1 MRYLIIFALLA
12 ASLTSCNENPTY
24 VPYDDRTAI
33 VDIVAKDYPNLFQT
47 LVVNADVPD
56 TTLHLTSGSYKPLF
70 YWREIIDHGR
80 KYDIN
85 AIYPDSLGIVPY
97 ATVTVTESIRINFH
111 VIASDTTAIPDSI
124 VRIVKPATE
133 LIRVAARMEQWGNQ
147 YDARNGWL
155 LQKASPVFGSSTILP
170 YGILKV
176 TLSSLSIGEKLYSSS
191 DYLRLDSLNQIP
203 IVRKNETINVTVQ
216 VSDPSDI
223 ITFHIGKDVFA
234 QTSPTPIDSNRFQA
248 ILVSPDQVG
257 YFHITIDLIDDVA
270 IPDTA
275 NYQFQRWSLPLHI
288 LNN

>member
-1 MRYLIIFALLA
+1 MKYLIISALLA
-12 ASLTSCNENPTY
+12 VSLTSCNENPTY

-33 VDIVAKDYPNLFQT
+33 IDIIAKDYPYLFQT
-47 LVVNADVPD
+47 LAVNTDIPD
-56 TTLHLTSGSYKPLF
+56 TSSIFRFGDYEPLF
-70 YWREIIDHGR
+70 YWREIIDNGR

-85 AIYPDSLGIVPY
+85 AIYPDSLGMVPY
-97 ATVTVTESIRINFH
+97 ATVTVTESIKINFH
-111 VIASDTTAIPDSI
+111 VIASDTTASPDSI
-124 VRIVKPATE
+124 VRIIKPATE

-170 YGILKV
+170 YGILNV

-203 IVRKNETINVTVQ
+203 IVRKSETISVTVQ

-248 ILVSPDQVG
+248 IMVSPDKAG
-257 YFHITIDLIDDVA
+257 FFHITIDLIDDA
-270 IPDTA
+270 TLPDTT

-288 LNN
+288 LND